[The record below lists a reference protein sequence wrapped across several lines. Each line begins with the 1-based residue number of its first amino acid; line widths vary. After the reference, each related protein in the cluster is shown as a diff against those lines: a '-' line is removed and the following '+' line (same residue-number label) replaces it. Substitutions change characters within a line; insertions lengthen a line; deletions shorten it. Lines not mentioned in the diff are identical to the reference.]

1 MAIVPFTDPNGF
13 GLVGGH
19 ANMEEWNAI
28 TRTASETGIAPGQP
42 VQRDG
47 DHEAEA
53 WDGTSPPLGV
63 VRWTIDAD
71 TKDGYPVGKSISIM
85 TMGVMWVAAGGAA
98 TAGAQAGYYA
108 TADRW
113 ADVDSDFVAVPG
125 VEFDTTTTSGNLV
138 KIRIN
143 RPAPA
148 VIPPAGGGGG
158 GGGAG

>member
-1 MAIVPFTDPNGF
+1 MAIVQFTDPNGF

-28 TRTASETGIAPGQP
+28 TRTASATGIAPGQP
-42 VQRDG
+42 VQRVTG
-47 DHEAEA
+47 DNFKAAA
-53 WDGTSPPLGV
+53 WDGTSAPLGV

-71 TKDGYPVGKSISIM
+71 TTSGYPVGKSISIM

-98 TAGAQAGYYA
+98 TAGAQAGYDAA
-108 TADRW
+108 TDRW
-113 ADVDSDFVAVPG
+113 ADVAGDFDAVPG
-125 VEFDTTTTSGNLV
+125 VEFDTTATSGNLV

-148 VIPPAGGGGG
+148 VIPAAPVGP
-158 GGGAG
+158 